1 MYRTRGGCSYDSG
14 EGLFL
19 CRSTAPVRKGASM
32 YRICGGCSYGREEGC
47 TFVGAPPRCEWRGI
61 YRTRGGC
68 SYDSGVGLFLC
79 RSTAPVRTA
88 WTPSLSVIGASYGVH
103 CSKSPAG
110 RVQSGFQSPSPR
122 GRKLMSERG
131 VLLVNLG
138 SPASTEVADVRRYL
152 NQFLM
157 DPCVVDLPWLP
168 RRLLVS
174 LILLRRPKASA
185 EAYASIW
192 WEEGSP
198 LVVIS
203 QRVRDQ
209 LRSRLDMPVELAM
222 RYGEPSIEQGI
233 LALVQQG
240 VSEILL
246 MHQYPQFADSTITTV
261 VREARRVIDQHGL
274 KVRLT
279 ELPAFHDRPDYLEA
293 LAESARPHLE
303 GGFDHLLFSYHGLP
317 ERHLRKA
324 DPTGGHCLSSP
335 DCCERPSPAHAR
347 CYRAQCKSVSREI
360 ARRFNLKDDQWSVA

>member
-1 MYRTRGGCSYDSG
+1 
-14 EGLFL
+14 
-19 CRSTAPVRKGASM
+19 
-32 YRICGGCSYGREEGC
+32 
-47 TFVGAPPRCEWRGI
+47 
-61 YRTRGGC
+61 
-68 SYDSGVGLFLC
+68 
-79 RSTAPVRTA
+79 
-88 WTPSLSVIGASYGVH
+88 
-103 CSKSPAG
+103 
-110 RVQSGFQSPSPR
+110 
-122 GRKLMSERG
+122 MSERG

-293 LAESARPHLE
+293 LAESARPQLE

-360 ARRFNLKDDQWSVA
+360 ARRFNLKDDQWSLAFQSRLGRAKWIEPYTEAELEKLAARGVKRLLVMCPAFTADCIETLEEIGDRGREQFINAGGEELVLIPCLNDHPQWMDVLADWARREPVSA